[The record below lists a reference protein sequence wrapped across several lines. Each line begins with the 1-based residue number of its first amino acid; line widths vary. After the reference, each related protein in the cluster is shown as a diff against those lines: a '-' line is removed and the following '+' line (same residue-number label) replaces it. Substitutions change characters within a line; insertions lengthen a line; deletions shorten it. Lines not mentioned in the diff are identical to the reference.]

1 MAEKPLTSLSVEEM
15 ATFLA
20 KKDLSADVTVC
31 MSMTENGISGDL
43 FMKLTEADFKEM
55 APRISDRISLRRIQ
69 QAHRTD
75 EVAKEDTVGPLTPK
89 VKCLKCIDIT
99 LHLFFYIYIHIYI
112 YIYIYNI
119 CNIILFIYKNYSLKS
134 FISFT
139 ILLNS
144 YCRL

>member
-31 MSMTENGISGDL
+31 MTENGISGDL
-43 FMKLTEADFKEM
+43 FMELTEADFKEM

-99 LHLFFYIYIHIYI
+99 LHLFIYVYIYIHIYI
-112 YIYIYNI
+112 YN
-119 CNIILFIYKNYSLKS
+119 
-134 FISFT
+134 
-139 ILLNS
+139 LL
-144 YCRL
+144 